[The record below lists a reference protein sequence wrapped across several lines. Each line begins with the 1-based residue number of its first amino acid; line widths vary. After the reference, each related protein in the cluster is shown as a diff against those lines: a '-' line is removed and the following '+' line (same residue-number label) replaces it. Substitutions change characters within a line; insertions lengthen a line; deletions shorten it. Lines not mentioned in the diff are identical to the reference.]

1 MELEADE
8 RGVLIPAHIWTP
20 WFSLFGSKSGFDA
33 LEDCF
38 GSLSSH
44 IFALETGLSSDPDMN
59 RLWSALDRY
68 ALVSNSDA
76 HSGENLGREAN
87 LFEGTP
93 SYDGIF
99 DALRRAARDEEGSG
113 CIYRATASPRA
124 SQC

>member
-1 MELEADE
+1 
-8 RGVLIPAHIWTP
+8 
-20 WFSLFGSKSGFDA
+20 
-33 LEDCF
+33 
-38 GSLSSH
+38 
-44 IFALETGLSSDPDMN
+44 MN

-99 DALRRAARDEEGSG
+99 DALRRGPGRGKAQAASTGDGRVL
-113 CIYRATASPRA
+113 P
-124 SQC
+124 